1 VGAADRAGRLPAH
14 PYALAFGKDDPRKNI
29 ATIIDSIRTLRQDKN
44 FASLELV
51 IIGGHAARRSSSHD
65 SWIHVL
71 PNVNDAER
79 NHLMAHAEVFLY
91 PSWYEGYGLPLHEAA
106 ALGIRR
112 VASTGGALPET
123 APPGTIFANPAKPH
137 HWTEA
142 IKLALQTKPQTV
154 QPTHTWDES
163 AEKLH
168 DILAK
173 I

>member
-1 VGAADRAGRLPAH
+1 MDLM
-14 PYALAFGKDDPRKNI
+14 
-29 ATIIDSIRTLRQDKN
+29 IDLETLD
-44 FASLELV
+44 
-51 IIGGHAARRSSSHD
+51 
-65 SWIHVL
+65 
-71 PNVNDAER
+71 
-79 NHLMAHAEVFLY
+79 
-91 PSWYEGYGLPLHEAA
+91 
-106 ALGIRR
+106 
-112 VASTGGALPET
+112 T
-123 APPGTIFANPAKPH
+123 APTAVVLSIGAVVFDPYTGARGPSFYKELTNFLEQQTGVGRTISPGTIFANPAKPH